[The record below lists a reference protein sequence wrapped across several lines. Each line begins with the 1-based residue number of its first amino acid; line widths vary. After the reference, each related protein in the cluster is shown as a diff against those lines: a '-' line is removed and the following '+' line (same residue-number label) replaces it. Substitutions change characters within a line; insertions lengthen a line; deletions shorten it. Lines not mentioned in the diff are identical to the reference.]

1 MRQLNAA
8 PQSLLRPLTAL
19 AFAGVFGLGL
29 AVSSVAVA
37 GDGEDPCTAKKFK
50 YDKVEKACK
59 DGGRD
64 AAKKLMKDVVKKAKA
79 AGEDVN
85 CKTCH
90 KSLKTFDLTDDAE
103 KKLGKW
109 L

>member
-1 MRQLNAA
+1 MRQLNASSK
-8 PQSLLRPLTAL
+8 SLLRPLTAF

-37 GDGEDPCTAKKFK
+37 DDADPCTAKKFK

-59 DGGRD
+59 EGGRK
-64 AAKKLMKDVVKKAKA
+64 AAKKLMKGVVKKAKA

-90 KSLKTFDLTDDAE
+90 KSLKSFDLTDGAE
-103 KKLGKW
+103 KKLAKW